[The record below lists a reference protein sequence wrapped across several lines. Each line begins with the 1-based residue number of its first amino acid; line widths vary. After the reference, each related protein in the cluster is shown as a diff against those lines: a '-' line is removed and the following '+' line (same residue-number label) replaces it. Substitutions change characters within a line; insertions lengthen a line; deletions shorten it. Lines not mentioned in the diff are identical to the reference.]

1 MQISP
6 RYINGLINYALGA
19 ESLIIF
25 AGDIRF
31 QFAIVD
37 LADLVQVF
45 VLLLVDVD
53 SVDHFH

>member
-1 MQISP
+1 MIL
-6 RYINGLINYALGA
+6 YGLINYALGA

-25 AGDIRF
+25 AGHIRF

-37 LADLVQVF
+37 LTDLLQVF
-45 VLLLVDVD
+45 VLFLVDVD